1 MTREELSKFAAERRV
16 AWDSRDSAG
25 LASGHTADGDV
36 VSPIFGT
43 VKGRAAIEASYRNL
57 FAVFADWEF
66 IGDDLIMDGDV
77 VVEGF
82 TARATHTHEFLGVP
96 GTNRRFQIR
105 GVLLFR
111 FKDGLIAHEER
122 VYDFSGMLIQI
133 GVLKA
138 RPGKA

>member
-1 MTREELSKFAAERRV
+1 MTREELSKFADDRKT
-16 AWDSRDSAG
+16 AWDRKDPVA
-25 LASGHTADGDV
+25 LAAGHTPDGDV

-43 VKGRAAIEASYRNL
+43 VKGRAAIEASYKNL
-57 FAVFADWEF
+57 FAVFGDWEF
-66 IGDDLIMDGDV
+66 IGDDLIMDGDI

-111 FKDGLIAHEER
+111 FANGLIAHEER
-122 VYDFSGMLIQI
+122 IYDFSGMLIQI

>member
-1 MTREELSKFAAERRV
+1 MTREELKAFSARRRA
-16 AWDSRDSAG
+16 AWDRRAPAG
-25 LASGHTADGDV
+25 LAAGHAVDGDV

-43 VKGRAAIEASYRNL
+43 VKGRSAIEAAYRNL
-57 FAVFADWEF
+57 FSIFADWEF
-66 IGDDLIMDGDV
+66 IGDDLIMDGDL

-82 TARATHTHEFLGVP
+82 TARATHTHEFLGVE
-96 GTNRRFQIR
+96 GTGRRFQIR

-111 FKDGLIAHEER
+111 FFDGLIAHEER

>member
-1 MTREELSKFAAERRV
+1 MTREELTAFAATRRN
-16 AWDSRDSAG
+16 AWDRRDPAALAAG
-25 LASGHTADGDV
+25 HALDGDV

-43 VKGRAAIEASYRNL
+43 VKGRPAIETSYRNL
-57 FAVFADWEF
+57 FGIFADWEF
-66 IGDDLIMDGDV
+66 IGDDLIMDGDH

-82 TARATHTHEFLGVP
+82 TARATHTHEFLGVE
-96 GTNRRFQIR
+96 GTGRRFQIR

-111 FKDGLIAHEER
+111 FANGLIAHEER

-138 RPGKA
+138 RPSN